1 MSLTLEKVEQLR
13 EKMKSAPE
21 VAPEK
26 REVTKQEAVAA
37 LRAEIELMQK
47 RGYTL
52 DEIAKMISEN
62 GIELTTPTLKSYLQR
77 AKAGKKAPRARKAGA
92 SGSAADSS
100 GKSADDVK

>member
-1 MSLTLEKVEQLR
+1 MTITLEKVEQLR

-37 LRAEIELMQK
+37 LRAEIEMMQK

-62 GIELTTPTLKSYLQR
+62 GIDLTTPTLKSYLQR
-77 AKAGKKAPRARKAGA
+77 AKVGKKAPRARKAGTP
-92 SGSAADSS
+92 SGSAETS
-100 GKSADDVK
+100 GKAADDVK